1 MSKIDRLE
9 TDVQRVI
16 ADIIENEVK
25 DDLGFMTITDVEITN
40 ELSYMYVYYT
50 VYGDDDEIERTKET
64 LERAKGFIKNKIA
77 ARVKMRKVP
86 ELVFQY
92 DKSEEKGRRIDRLIR
107 EIKD

>member
-1 MSKIDRLE
+1 M
-9 TDVQRVI
+9 

-40 ELSYMYVYYT
+40 ELSFMYVYYT
-50 VYGDDDEIERTKET
+50 VYGDDDEIKRTKDT
-64 LERAKGFIKNKIA
+64 LERAKGFIKNKVA